1 MLQFSR
7 RTNTL
12 EEEVY
17 EYQLQDVE
25 EPNLFRDFFPYN
37 DVPRIVF
44 NHRIVPMNVPDHIWI
59 TDTTFRD
66 GQQAL
71 PPFTARQIADLYEM
85 MHRLGG
91 PYGVI
96 RQCEFFLY
104 TDKDKEAVRLCQEKG
119 YDFPEVTGWIRASKQ
134 DFQLVRAMGIRE
146 TGILTSSSD
155 YHIFLKL
162 KMTRRQAMDHYLG
175 VVKMALEEGVVP
187 RCHLEDIT
195 RSDFYGFVI
204 PFVQALMRLGD
215 EAAIPIKIRACD
227 TLGYGVAY
235 PGAAVPR
242 SVKGLIYG
250 LRTYAGVPAD
260 RLEWHGHNDF
270 YRVLN
275 NATTAWLYGC
285 ANANGTLLGIGE
297 RTGNTPIEALVMEYI
312 ALRGTNDGMDT
323 RVITEIAE
331 YFEKEIGYQIPP
343 NQPFVGKN
351 FNVTRAGIHA
361 DGLSKDEEIYNIF
374 DTQAI
379 LGRPVGVAVTDKSG
393 AAGIAQWVNLRFGLS
408 GDDAVPKDHPAVS
421 AIKEWVDEQYANGR
435 VTQISDD
442 EMFEL
447 VRRHLPELVEEDLRL
462 SGT

>member
-17 EYQLQDVE
+17 KYQLQDVD

-44 NHRIVPMNVPDHIWI
+44 NHRIVPMNVPDRLWI

-71 PPFTARQIADLYEM
+71 PPFTPKQIADLYEM
-85 MHRLGG
+85 LHHLGG
-91 PYGVI
+91 PYGII

-104 TDKDKEAVRLCQEKG
+104 SDKDKEAVRLCQEKG

-146 TGILTSSSD
+146 TGILTSASD

-162 KMTRRQAMDHYLG
+162 RMTRRQAMDHYLG
-175 VVKMALEEGVVP
+175 IVKMALEEGIVP

-195 RSDFYGFVI
+195 RSDFYGFVL
-204 PFVQALMRLGD
+204 PFVQALMELGED
-215 EAAIPIKIRACD
+215 AGIPIKIRACD
-227 TLGYGVAY
+227 TLGYGVSY

-250 LRTYAGVPAD
+250 LRTYAGVPAE

-270 YRVLN
+270 YKVVT
-275 NATTAWLYGC
+275 NATTAWLYGS
-285 ANANGTLLGIGE
+285 AAANGTLLGIGE

-312 ALRGTNDGMDT
+312 GLRGTNDGMDT

-361 DGLSKDEEIYNIF
+361 DGLQKDEEVYNIF
-374 DTQAI
+374 DTNKI

-393 AAGIAQWVNLRFGLS
+393 VAGIAQWINLHFGLTGDS
-408 GDDAVPKDHPAVS
+408 AVSKDDASVL
-421 AIKEWVDEQYANGR
+421 AIKEWVDEQYAGGR

-442 EMFEL
+442 EMLEL
-447 VRRHLPELVEEDLRL
+447 VSRHLPHLVNEE
-462 SGT
+462 SEAS